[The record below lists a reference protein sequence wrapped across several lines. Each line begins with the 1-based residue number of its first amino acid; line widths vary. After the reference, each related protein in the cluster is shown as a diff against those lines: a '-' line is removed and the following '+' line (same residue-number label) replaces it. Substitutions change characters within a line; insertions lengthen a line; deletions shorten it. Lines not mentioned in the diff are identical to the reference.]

1 MRNILLLVSLFMA
14 LNAIV
19 QHTYKVDT
27 IMMLKQVP
35 GEGILLDKGWRFK
48 AGDDLQWAR
57 PGLNVNDWQ
66 PIDPH

>member
-1 MRNILLLVSLFMA
+1 VVGYHEKYSVVGI
-14 LNAIV
+14 AIYGP
-19 QHTYKVDT
+19 QCHSAAYS